1 MVILEVMAS
10 LMRFRHEKPILQ
22 QRQKEKKKQVKEE
35 EDDENDANDLIL
47 IHNNK
52 KQSTSLNNI
61 KASQEVST
69 LSSSVSTHFSTLLS
83 VTLVA

>member
-1 MVILEVMAS
+1 MAS
-10 LMRFRHEKPILQ
+10 LMRFRHEKSILQ
-22 QRQKEKKKQVKEE
+22 QRQKEKKKQVKE